1 MATPVHPSVNQGTLE
16 LVMSL
21 LEEEKQKDL
30 CLVIS
35 LMNRLEPT
43 NLNDL
48 QDSDDIISFRLL
60 QVLEGRLTCTRLMDM
75 LKGVLHLQTV
85 AQTAGHLSA
94 QAAPAPQ

>member
-16 LVMSL
+16 LVMSV

-35 LMNRLEPT
+35 LMNRLEPK

-48 QDSDDIISFRLL
+48 QDSDDIVSFRLL
-60 QVLEGRLTCTRLMDM
+60 QVLEARLTCTRLMDM
-75 LKGVLHLQTV
+75 LKGVLHLA
-85 AQTAGHLSA
+85 AQAERHPSA